1 MHDAC
6 LLSGH
11 MLVLAASTGRIWV
24 PSGYHLGTIPY
35 NLMTDP
41 ASLQVQHPLQKGGK
55 GKPLHLHP
63 AVEHRIDLS
72 AGLCAPLATVAAAQH
87 LQGVRS

>member
-1 MHDAC
+1 MMHVFSLDICWC
-6 LLSGH
+6 LPQ
-11 MLVLAASTGRIWV
+11 VLGA
-24 PSGYHLGTIPY
+24 SGYHLGTMPY

-72 AGLCAPLATVAAAQH
+72 AGLCVPLATVAAAQH

>member
-24 PSGYHLGTIPY
+24 PSGYHA
-35 NLMTDP
+35 LMTDP

-72 AGLCAPLATVAAAQH
+72 AVLCVPLATVAAAQH